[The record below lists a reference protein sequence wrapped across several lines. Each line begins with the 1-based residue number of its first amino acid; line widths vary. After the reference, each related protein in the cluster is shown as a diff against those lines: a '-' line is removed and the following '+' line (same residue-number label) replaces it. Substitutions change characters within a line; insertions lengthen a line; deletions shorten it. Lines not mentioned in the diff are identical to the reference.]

1 MKRNVI
7 LIALAILIS
16 MPVCGQINIFN
27 AKKKQKELID
37 ALSKIVQEEQ
47 ATQQAALAPVEKEK
61 EAIEKQ
67 YKGQT
72 LYFITDLDYYTEDG
86 YHIDV
91 MSPNDTEKGAF
102 HLRALSGKDAF
113 CFVDTSIVKRN
124 EVISKSAYVCTDV
137 ILVNHVDKYGK
148 VPDAV
153 ALRLMG
159 KNPDDLTIA
168 LNRGVREYP
177 VVLYVYYSKAQRGV
191 DAGWGTYIYG
201 YNNTYGDI
209 LTPKPISV
217 KVKTSLGEIEST
229 YTHPLNL
236 ATDADLDSLV
246 LDLQGKYKS
255 KRDAQLAVEA
265 EKKREGEAKKKQL
278 EEKARMAAEAEEK
291 KREEKAKFIAG
302 LDEKSLKTYSGKMT
316 STPNWIED
324 IVKAHGLLNVISG
337 TYSYFSIIEDDE
349 EERIPH
355 GQFLVI
361 CSTSAYSMWEQ
372 KYSYEIKGQFNRG
385 KREGV
390 WTIKAKNDKGEYPYD
405 NYRFQYKN
413 GVLNGDFCFKLGEME
428 KLQRS
433 KVSGTFLNG
442 KLVSISIKD
451 AQDWGP
457 YGLKGSSSITGDVND
472 KGNPHG
478 KWTKKYESDPRQIT
492 YLFYNGCLLYERIK
506 DESTGDVQYKYQA
519 SPQIGRPSDLE
530 NVHSVDF
537 NTIEIEGEKYS
548 KIYVEKD
555 LWNVCTDLVKVI
567 YPGFSNWCVK
577 LEKCK

>member
-1 MKRNVI
+1 MKRNI
-7 LIALAILIS
+7 LLIALAILIS

-37 ALSKIVQEEQ
+37 ALSKIAQEEQ

-72 LYFITDLDYYTEDG
+72 LYFITDLDYYTKDG

-91 MSPNDTEKGAF
+91 MSPNDTEKGTF
-102 HLRALSGKDAF
+102 RLRALSGKDAF
-113 CFVDTSIVKRN
+113 CVVDTSIVKRN

-159 KNPDDLTIA
+159 KNPDDLTIR

-255 KRDAQLAVEA
+255 KRDAQLAA
-265 EKKREGEAKKKQL
+265 EIEMKKAKEEAKKRQEEENRKYL
-278 EEKARMAAEAEEK
+278 EELRL
-291 KREEKAKFIAG
+291 KREYEIARENELREQAERVEREKINALNIKYGEFGTLVYNHQIAIG
-302 LDEKSLKTYSGKMT
+302 MSKDACVEAIGEPLRKKVLDEEIQFEYSDK
-316 STPNWIED
+316 
-324 IVKAHGLLNVISG
+324 
-337 TYSYFSIIEDDE
+337 
-349 EERIPH
+349 
-355 GQFLVI
+355 LVI
-361 CSTSAYSMWEQ
+361 FSRST
-372 KYSYEIKGQFNRG
+372 
-385 KREGV
+385 
-390 WTIKAKNDKGEYPYD
+390 
-405 NYRFQYKN
+405 
-413 GVLNGDFCFKLGEME
+413 E
-428 KLQRS
+428 KIIN
-433 KVSGTFLNG
+433 F
-442 KLVSISIKD
+442 
-451 AQDWGP
+451 
-457 YGLKGSSSITGDVND
+457 
-472 KGNPHG
+472 
-478 KWTKKYESDPRQIT
+478 
-492 YLFYNGCLLYERIK
+492 
-506 DESTGDVQYKYQA
+506 YKY
-519 SPQIGRPSDLE
+519 
-530 NVHSVDF
+530 
-537 NTIEIEGEKYS
+537 
-548 KIYVEKD
+548 
-555 LWNVCTDLVKVI
+555 
-567 YPGFSNWCVK
+567 
-577 LEKCK
+577 